1 MILFKP
7 EHVEPILRGEKTQT
21 RRIGRCRWRPGSI
34 HQAKTSLK
42 KGSKPFALLR
52 IVSVRQERLGDIS
65 EDDAKK
71 EGYSSVEAYKEVFK
85 RIYGWWDENELV
97 WVVDFEVVRR

>member
-21 RRIGRCRWRPGSI
+21 RRIGKCRWRPGSI
-34 HQAKTSLK
+34 HQAKTDFK
-42 KGSKPFALLR
+42 KSSKPFALLR

-71 EGYSSVEAYKEVFK
+71 EGYSSVAAYKEVFK
-85 RIYGWWDENELV
+85 RIYGWWDENALV
-97 WVVDFEVVRR
+97 WVVDFEVVRP